1 MVDLIIGDAISNLTL
16 AVPAE
21 PRLYPEAR
29 LDVFDA
35 QASFQVEGCR
45 GEFRTLLSASIVRD
59 FAKKLSTFADAT
71 TSELLFWG
79 GIDNE
84 PDVEIKLRAKEG
96 NLIAASVSFSLS
108 TGKDTAHVY
117 GLMRTMWS
125 FDGGLYFEFDRSALS
140 SLSQSLSTLKL
151 TQL

>member
-1 MVDLIIGDAISNLTL
+1 MVDLTIGDAISNLTL

-45 GEFRTLLSASIVRD
+45 GEFRTLLSGSIVRD
-59 FAKKLSTFADAT
+59 FEKKLSAFADAT
-71 TSELLFWG
+71 VSELSFWG

-84 PDVEIKLRAKEG
+84 PDFEITLRAKEDK
-96 NLIAASVSFSLS
+96 LVAASASFRLS

-125 FDGGLYFEFDRSALS
+125 FDGGLYFEFNRSALR
-140 SLSQSLSTLKL
+140 SLSQSLNTLKL
-151 TQL
+151 ARP